1 MLTLN
6 NVVTNLNNIADAHSL
21 INNFFYGEIYD
32 FSSSGTVNYPAM
44 LVTSEPN
51 SLSRGVI
58 TMSFNIYI
66 ADLVQKGIAD
76 RREVSSNT
84 QQTVL
89 DILAT
94 LDRTVA
100 YDWNVNIDNIALND
114 FVDKFQ
120 DEVTGWWFKLD
131 LRIPNAL
138 NRCAVPLDSTI
149 VVKNEAPTGDGTEKG
164 HAFFTATGITDETI
178 KGAVNVLISELTSY
192 GIYDKL
198 DVLYPMVGDT
208 ALEHSYN
215 LVNPDNNQLTFFGG
229 WTHASTGATPNGTT
243 GYATTSYIPAN
254 SSSLTS
260 AHLSAYQR
268 SISVAGTSRAVMG
281 VDDGGSVINGFGLG
295 MFVTGTK
302 QVGILS
308 GADNNDYAPSEAS
321 PAINGFS
328 AITVNGD
335 RDAQHYV
342 NGSSNGS
349 AVTQTGSLT
358 SNEVYIGA
366 TNRDSTSVV
375 NYFDKELAIITIGSG
390 LSATDITNL
399 YNTIQVF
406 QTTLSRNV

>member
-32 FSSSGTVNYPAM
+32 FASSGTVNYPAM

-84 QQTVL
+84 QQVVL

-100 YDWNVNIDNIALND
+100 YDWNVNIDNITLND

-149 VVKNEAPTGDGTEKG
+149 VVKDEAPTGE
-164 HAFFTATGITDETI
+164 
-178 KGAVNVLISELTSY
+178 
-192 GIYDKL
+192 
-198 DVLYPMVGDT
+198 
-208 ALEHSYN
+208 
-215 LVNPDNNQLTFFGG
+215 
-229 WTHASTGATPNGTT
+229 
-243 GYATTSYIPAN
+243 
-254 SSSLTS
+254 
-260 AHLSAYQR
+260 
-268 SISVAGTSRAVMG
+268 
-281 VDDGGSVINGFGLG
+281 
-295 MFVTGTK
+295 GTK
-302 QVGILS
+302 YWLLKLGVFADS
-308 GADNNDYAPSEAS
+308 GVWRDNDVW
-321 PAINGFS
+321 I
-328 AITVNGD
+328 D
-335 RDAQHYV
+335 
-342 NGSSNGS
+342 
-349 AVTQTGSLT
+349 
-358 SNEVYIGA
+358 
-366 TNRDSTSVV
+366 
-375 NYFDKELAIITIGSG
+375 
-390 LSATDITNL
+390 
-399 YNTIQVF
+399 
-406 QTTLSRNV
+406 